1 MATMGYKHRAAD
13 KTTLLSVMQ
22 QPNFLL
28 KIIPHVDATP
38 RICELVR
45 YQLEE
50 ITIKEAWTAP
60 ADLQLFR
67 HVVADVARLPVMEVV
82 SAVHFVADLTL
93 GLGKVVFDYLA
104 RDQETGRSR

>member
-1 MATMGYKHRAAD
+1 MGPLIAD
-13 KTTLLSVMQ
+13 SG
-22 QPNFLL
+22 
-28 KIIPHVDATP
+28 H
-38 RICELVR
+38 
-45 YQLEE
+45 
-50 ITIKEAWTAP
+50 
-60 ADLQLFR
+60 